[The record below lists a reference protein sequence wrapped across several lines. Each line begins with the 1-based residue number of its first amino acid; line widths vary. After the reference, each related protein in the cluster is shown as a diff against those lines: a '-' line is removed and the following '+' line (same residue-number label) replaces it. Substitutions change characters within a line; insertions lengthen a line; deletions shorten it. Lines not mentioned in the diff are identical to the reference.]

1 MKRKQYL
8 AMWEKRRAKAKALRN
23 KDPEKWT
30 YLEIGKRLGVTAE
43 RARQI
48 VNGRKKHDD
57 DRGTIRV
64 VQLQGK
70 DAPGS

>member
-30 YLEIGKRLGVTAE
+30 YVEIGKRLGVTAE
-43 RARQI
+43 RARQM
-48 VNGRKKHDD
+48 VNGYKKYDD
-57 DRGTIRV
+57 AKGTIRV
-64 VQLQGK
+64 VPV
-70 DAPGS
+70 PGAKTPGA